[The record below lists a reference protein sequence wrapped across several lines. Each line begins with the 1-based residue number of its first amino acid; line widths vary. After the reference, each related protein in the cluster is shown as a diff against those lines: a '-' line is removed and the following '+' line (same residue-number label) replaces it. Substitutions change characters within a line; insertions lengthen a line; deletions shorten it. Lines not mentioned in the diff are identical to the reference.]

1 MERQSNNNNPFGIWQ
16 SIWADQIKLFN
27 EQMIEAT
34 TSNKP
39 HDNYRLAYTA
49 LTALN
54 QEIPDECQTE
64 VKTKFNAVTVVMNK
78 PKKGHDCVAKERN
91 KNSQI
96 NKEAPPALWEAM
108 GEIIRSLH
116 RKGWINK
123 PDFSARPRNTEEAH
137 IG

>member
-34 TSNKP
+34 ISNQP
-39 HDNYRLAYTA
+39 HDNYKIAYTA

-54 QEIPDECQTE
+54 QEIPSDCQTE
-64 VKTKFNAVTVVMNK
+64 CKTKYNEVTMIMNK
-78 PKKGHDCVAKERN
+78 PKQGHDCVAREKN
-91 KNSQI
+91 KHSQI
-96 NKEAPPALWEAM
+96 SIEAPPVLWDAM

-116 RKGWINK
+116 KNGWINK
-123 PDFSARPRNTEEAH
+123 PDFNAQPKFERKGH
-137 IG
+137 L

>member
-34 TSNKP
+34 TSDQP
-39 HDNYRLAYTA
+39 HNNYKVAYTA

-54 QEIPDECQTE
+54 KEIPSDCQSECNS
-64 VKTKFNAVTVVMNK
+64 KFEEATLIMNK
-78 PKKGHDCVAKERN
+78 PRQGHDFVAKEKHKR
-91 KNSQI
+91 SQI
-96 NKEAPPALWEAM
+96 NTEAPSALWAAM

-116 RKGWINK
+116 KNGWINK
-123 PDFSARPRNTEEAH
+123 PDFSAQPKYEKKGH
-137 IG
+137 I

>member
-34 TSNKP
+34 TSNQP
-39 HDNYRLAYTA
+39 YNNYRIAYTA

-54 QEIPDECQTE
+54 QEIPEECQIE
-64 VKTKFNAVTVVMNK
+64 VKSRFKDVTLVMKK
-78 PKKGHDCVAKERN
+78 PKQGHDFVAQEKHKR
-91 KNSQI
+91 SQI
-96 NKEAPPALWEAM
+96 SNEAPPALWEAM